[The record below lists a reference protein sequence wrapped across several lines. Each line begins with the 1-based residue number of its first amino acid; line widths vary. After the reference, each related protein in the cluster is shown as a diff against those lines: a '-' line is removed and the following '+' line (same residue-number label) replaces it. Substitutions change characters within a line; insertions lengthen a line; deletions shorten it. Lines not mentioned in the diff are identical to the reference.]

1 MNQSVTIE
9 SLLVLGIGA
18 IATGIERM
26 DVNIL
31 LGVVLTVVGAGLIGL
46 RYFLKSKE

>member
-1 MNQSVTIE
+1 MKQNVTIE

-18 IATGIERM
+18 IATGIERLEV
-26 DVNIL
+26 DIL
-31 LGVVLTVVGAGLIGL
+31 LGVVLTLIGTGLIGL